1 MAYQRG
7 WNRLQSSP
15 HWKVLEKFA
24 NDPMQLGTEL
34 QLQRQAS
41 VSLKTD
47 IDRLL
52 DVVSAMFVF
61 FAEIGSNSFPQK
73 LTWGSV
79 LIFWYSM
86 SPWTS
91 IPGSRVACNPGAWNL
106 ALGLMW
112 TALGAKISDKFVPG
126 MGWSG
131 LDLGDIKMQRICTA
145 AVSFMLFVFVTFLH
159 VYFYD
164 AVYFPTIYIHLWPLV
179 VVHIKTHPFS
189 FQQSQ

>member
-1 MAYQRG
+1 MATIRWCPIFPKWDIYQPLLF
-7 WNRLQSSP
+7 LQCLISS
-15 HWKVLEKFA
+15 
-24 NDPMQLGTEL
+24 
-34 QLQRQAS
+34 
-41 VSLKTD
+41 
-47 IDRLL
+47 
-52 DVVSAMFVF
+52 
-61 FAEIGSNSFPQK
+61 QK
-73 LTWGSV
+73 LDPTVLTAEADMGARV

-112 TALGAKISDKFVPG
+112 TALGAKISDKFAPG

-131 LDLGDIKMQRICTA
+131 ADVGDIKMQRICAA

-164 AVYFPTIYIHLWPLV
+164 AVYFPTIYIIFWPLV
-179 VVHIKTHPFS
+179 VVHIKTNPFS